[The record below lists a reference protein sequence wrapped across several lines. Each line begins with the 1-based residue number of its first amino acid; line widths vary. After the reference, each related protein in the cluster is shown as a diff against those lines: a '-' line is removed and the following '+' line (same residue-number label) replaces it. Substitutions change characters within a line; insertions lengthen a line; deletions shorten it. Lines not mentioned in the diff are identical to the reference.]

1 MTDWVQNQV
10 ENYKALASQT
20 DKYTKSN
27 ARTIITLKA
36 RQKLFGPFLS
46 YYYKVKG
53 MLRITTKALG
63 IADNGQKRLIKS
75 TLELTKVTK
84 LLTIPFKIFNLTT
97 ALIVGKV
104 LAVIAIFAYLST
116 SFGSTAEKT
125 SVLMN
130 ALGGVRDS
138 ATNLIDT
145 IQGMDWSPILD
156 PLISAF
162 ESVQGF
168 LIDMIVASL
177 NLFSTL
183 LDNMGGV
190 VEGIREILLSINF
203 SPIIESLTLFTA
215 AFVSMVSSID
225 FTSIIKTLVS
235 FGVAFVNMIGNINF
249 TSILDSLAL
258 FGAAFVNMLSSI
270 DLTPLTNGLT
280 TVIEEVGNLLGSIN
294 FAGFIDTMT
303 SLVPAVQGFVG
314 LIVGIIFQLV
324 SGIGGEL
331 LKLDLSPIIDL
342 LSAFASK
349 IASIDFSG
357 MGGGLDYIIGLI
369 VTLASEM
376 VTVVNIVL
384 AGFSDVAIMLL
395 GLDWS
400 PITDMLILAFGLIA
414 HLVGTFLISATKAFG
429 ELFAIFAQLIMY
441 LGEVGVFQQL
451 IDITGMLFAAVI
463 FGFSSIFIALDLLG
477 INWESIFGLIV
488 DVFAGFVNFLMDSGL
503 IPFFVDL
510 IQYVV
515 ILLSTFTF
523 VIGGI
528 LILFADMASYITGPL
543 WTIFTA
549 VIGGIIDLIT
559 IAIGVVL
566 GVVSIGFKLMMLP
579 ARMFFGLMTGG
590 FDGMFEQVDKVFQE
604 ILGIVKY
611 TFSMII
617 GRVQDMFNGTIAIIT
632 AAIMLMLAPFL
643 YLYDKLNQVQQFMVG
658 VFMDTLPIMY
668 GWVDGIVD
676 YFKSGFDKLMKPI
689 EDMMDKLEELRDID
703 ITGGVSDAVGDS
715 FLGKGVKGFGNML
728 GFSQGGIARGPRSGY
743 AAELHGT
750 EAVVPLPDGRTIPVA
765 IQGSMGGGNH
775 TENVTFTINVTGG
788 GDSAKIAKAVSQ
800 EVQRAFRTRSRSG
813 GYGRGL

>member
-1 MTDWVQNQV
+1 MPGDYV
-10 ENYKALASQT
+10 EVQT
-20 DKYTKSN
+20 DNIKSQFAALN
-27 ARTIITLKA
+27 DLHKSQAARLVLLKA
-36 RQKLFGPFLS
+36 TQKLFGPFQNF
-46 YYYKVKG
+46 YYKMVG
-53 MLRITTKALG
+53 NYRV
-63 IADNGQKRLIKS
+63 
-75 TLELTKVTK
+75 VTK
-84 LLTIPFKIFNLTT
+84 LLGINTKAQGAATKQTTLLGKATKLLLVPLRLFRLTSLLTIGTILS
-97 ALIVGKV
+97 
-104 LAVIAIFAYLST
+104 VIAVFAYLST
-116 SFGSTAEKT
+116 SFGSTANKT
-125 SVLMN
+125 GVLMD
-130 ALGGVRDS
+130 ALGGVSDS
-138 ATNLIDT
+138 ASNLIDT
-145 IQGMDWSPILD
+145 ISGLDWSPILD

-168 LIDMIVASL
+168 LMDMIIISL
-177 NLFSTL
+177 NLFSIL

-190 VEGIREILLSINF
+190 VEGIREILLSVDF
-203 SPIIESLTLFTA
+203 SPIIESFTLFGT
-215 AFVSMVSSID
+215 
-225 FTSIIKTLVS
+225 
-235 FGVAFVNMIGNINF
+235 
-249 TSILDSLAL
+249 
-258 FGAAFVNMLSSI
+258 AFVNMLSSI
-270 DLTPLTNGLT
+270 DFTPLINGLT
-280 TVIEEVGNLLGSIN
+280 TAIGEIGNVLASIN

-314 LIVGIIFQLV
+314 LIIGIIFQLV
-324 SGIGGEL
+324 SGIGMEL

-342 LSAFASK
+342 LSVLALK
-349 IASIDFSG
+349 IATIDFSG
-357 MGGGLDYIIGLI
+357 MDGGIDYIIGLL
-369 VTLASEM
+369 VELTSEM
-376 VTVVNIVL
+376 VTVVNTVL
-384 AGFSDVAIMLL
+384 SGVSDMAIMLL

-429 ELFAIFAQLIMY
+429 ELFAIFTQLIMY

-463 FGFSSIFIALDLLG
+463 FGFTSIFIALDQLG
-477 INWESIFGLIV
+477 INWDSIFGLIV
-488 DVFAGFVNFLMDSGL
+488 DLVAGLANFLMDSGI

-515 ILLSTFTF
+515 LLLTVFTF

-549 VIGGIIDLIT
+549 VIGGIVDLFA

-590 FDGMFEQVDKVFQE
+590 TSGMLEQVDKVFQE
-604 ILGIVKY
+604 ILGIVIQ
-611 TFSMII
+611 TFSMIG
-617 GRVQDMFNGTIAIIT
+617 GRVKDMFNGTVEIIT

-643 YLYDKLNQVQQFMVG
+643 YVNDKINQIFGIDIIETLGNSLSFM
-658 VFMDTLPIMY
+658 FD
-668 GWVDGIVD
+668 WVDGIVD
-676 YFKSGFDKLMKPI
+676 YFQAGFDKLMKPI
-689 EDMMDKLEELRDID
+689 EDMMEKLEELRDVD
-703 ITGGVSDAVGDS
+703 ITGGVSDAVSDS
-715 FLGKGVKGFGNML
+715 FVGKGVGKIGNL
-728 GFSQGGIARGPRSGY
+728 LKFSQGGIARGPRSGY

-765 IQGSMGGGNH
+765 IQGGMSGSSH
-775 TENVTFTINVTGG
+775 TENVSFTINVSGG

>member
-27 ARTIITLKA
+27 AKTLITLKA

-63 IADNGQKRLIKS
+63 IADSGQKGLIKS

-156 PLISAF
+156 PLVSAF

-168 LIDMIVASL
+168 LMDMIIASL

-225 FTSIIKTLVS
+225 
-235 FGVAFVNMIGNINF
+235 
-249 TSILDSLAL
+249 
-258 FGAAFVNMLSSI
+258 
-270 DLTPLTNGLT
+270 LTPLTNGLT
-280 TVIEEVGNLLGSIN
+280 TAIGEIGNVLASIN

-324 SGIGGEL
+324 SGIGAEL

-515 ILLSTFTF
+515 LLLTTFTF

-528 LILFADMASYITGPL
+528 LILFADMASYVTGPL

-549 VIGGIIDLIT
+549 VIGGIVDLIA
-559 IAIGVVL
+559 IAIGFVL
-566 GVVSIGFKLMMLP
+566 GVVSVGFKLMMLP

-604 ILGIVKY
+604 ISGIVIH
-611 TFSMII
+611 TFSMIG
-617 GRVQDMFNGTIAIIT
+617 GRVKDMFDGSVAIIV
-632 AAIMLMLAPFL
+632 AMIMLMLAPFL
-643 YLYDKLNQVQQFMVG
+643 YVNDKINQIFG
-658 VFMDTLPIMY
+658 VNLLGMLGDALSRISDFANRAKDFLTGLADPVLDAVEDIMDAL
-668 GWVDGIVD
+668 
-676 YFKSGFDKLMKPI
+676 
-689 EDMMDKLEELRDID
+689 EDLRDID
-703 ITGGVSDAVGDS
+703 LTGGVSDAVGDS

>member
-27 ARTIITLKA
+27 AKTLITLKA

-63 IADNGQKRLIKS
+63 IADKGQKGLIKS

-203 SPIIESLTLFTA
+203 SSIIKSLTLFTA
-215 AFVSMVSSID
+215 AFVSMV
-225 FTSIIKTLVS
+225 
-235 FGVAFVNMIGNINF
+235 
-249 TSILDSLAL
+249 
-258 FGAAFVNMLSSI
+258 SSI

-303 SLVPAVQGFVG
+303 SLVPPVQGFVG

-515 ILLSTFTF
+515 LLLTTFTF

-528 LILFADMASYITGPL
+528 LILFADMASYVTGPL

-549 VIGGIIDLIT
+549 VIGGIVDLIA
-559 IAIGVVL
+559 IASGVVL
-566 GVVSIGFKLMMLP
+566 GIISVVFKLMMLP

-604 ILGIVKY
+604 ILGIVIH
-611 TFSMII
+611 TFSMIG
-617 GRVQDMFNGTIAIIT
+617 GRVKDMFDGSVAIIV
-632 AAIMLMLAPFL
+632 AMIMILVSPFL
-643 YLYDKLNQVQQFMVG
+643 YVNDKINQIFGVDIIETLGDSLSFM
-658 VFMDTLPIMY
+658 FDWI
-668 GWVDGIVD
+668 DGIVD

-689 EDMMDKLEELRDID
+689 EDMMDKLEDLRDID
-703 ITGGVSDAVGDS
+703 ITGGVSDAVSDS
-715 FLGKGVKGFGNML
+715 LVGKGVGKIGNLL

>member
-27 ARTIITLKA
+27 AKTLITLKA

-63 IADNGQKRLIKS
+63 IADSGQKGLIKS

-156 PLISAF
+156 PLVSAF
-162 ESVQGF
+162 ESVQG
-168 LIDMIVASL
+168 LLMDMIIASL

-225 FTSIIKTLVS
+225 
-235 FGVAFVNMIGNINF
+235 
-249 TSILDSLAL
+249 
-258 FGAAFVNMLSSI
+258 
-270 DLTPLTNGLT
+270 LTPLTNGLT
-280 TVIEEVGNLLGSIN
+280 TAIGEIGNVLASIN

-357 MGGGLDYIIGLI
+357 MGGGLDYILK
-369 VTLASEM
+369 
-376 VTVVNIVL
+376 VL
-384 AGFSDVAIMLL
+384 VKDVADYQDFLKRVLKADIGMRRYFSYAV
-395 GLDWS
+395 LDCIKDTNAVPVS
-400 PITDMLILAFGLIA
+400 LIKKSELA
-414 HLVGTFLISATKAFG
+414 K
-429 ELFAIFAQLIMY
+429 
-441 LGEVGVFQQL
+441 
-451 IDITGMLFAAVI
+451 
-463 FGFSSIFIALDLLG
+463 
-477 INWESIFGLIV
+477 
-488 DVFAGFVNFLMDSGL
+488 
-503 IPFFVDL
+503 
-510 IQYVV
+510 
-515 ILLSTFTF
+515 
-523 VIGGI
+523 
-528 LILFADMASYITGPL
+528 
-543 WTIFTA
+543 
-549 VIGGIIDLIT
+549 
-559 IAIGVVL
+559 
-566 GVVSIGFKLMMLP
+566 K
-579 ARMFFGLMTGG
+579 
-590 FDGMFEQVDKVFQE
+590 
-604 ILGIVKY
+604 
-611 TFSMII
+611 
-617 GRVQDMFNGTIAIIT
+617 
-632 AAIMLMLAPFL
+632 
-643 YLYDKLNQVQQFMVG
+643 
-658 VFMDTLPIMY
+658 
-668 GWVDGIVD
+668 
-676 YFKSGFDKLMKPI
+676 
-689 EDMMDKLEELRDID
+689 
-703 ITGGVSDAVGDS
+703 
-715 FLGKGVKGFGNML
+715 
-728 GFSQGGIARGPRSGY
+728 
-743 AAELHGT
+743 
-750 EAVVPLPDGRTIPVA
+750 
-765 IQGSMGGGNH
+765 
-775 TENVTFTINVTGG
+775 
-788 GDSAKIAKAVSQ
+788 
-800 EVQRAFRTRSRSG
+800 
-813 GYGRGL
+813 

>member
-27 ARTIITLKA
+27 AKTLITLKA

-63 IADNGQKRLIKS
+63 IADSGQKGLIKS

-225 FTSIIKTLVS
+225 FTSIIKALVS
-235 FGVAFVNMIGNINF
+235 FGAAFVNMIGN
-249 TSILDSLAL
+249 
-258 FGAAFVNMLSSI
+258 
-270 DLTPLTNGLT
+270 
-280 TVIEEVGNLLGSIN
+280 IN

-303 SLVPAVQGFVG
+303 SLIPAVQGFVG

-488 DVFAGFVNFLMDSGL
+488 DVTAGLVNFLMDSGL

-515 ILLSTFTF
+515 LLLTVFTF

-528 LILFADMASYITGPL
+528 LILFADMASYVTGPL

-549 VIGGIIDLIT
+549 VIGGIVDLIA
-559 IAIGVVL
+559 IASGVAL
-566 GVVSIGFKLMMLP
+566 GIISVVFKLMMLP

-604 ILGIVKY
+604 ILGIVIH
-611 TFSMII
+611 TFSMIG
-617 GRVQDMFNGTIAIIT
+617 GRVKDMFDGSVEIIT

-643 YLYDKLNQVQQFMVG
+643 YVNDKINQIFGVDIIETLGNSLSFM
-658 VFMDTLPIMY
+658 FD
-668 GWVDGIVD
+668 WVDGIVD

-703 ITGGVSDAVGDS
+703 ITGGVSDAVSDS
-715 FLGKGVKGFGNML
+715 FVGKGIKGLGNAL
-728 GFSQGGIARGPRSGY
+728 KFSQGGIARGPRSGY

>member
-27 ARTIITLKA
+27 AKTLITLKA

-63 IADNGQKRLIKS
+63 IADSGQKGLIKS

-156 PLISAF
+156 PLVSAF

-168 LIDMIVASL
+168 LMDMIIASL

-225 FTSIIKTLVS
+225 
-235 FGVAFVNMIGNINF
+235 
-249 TSILDSLAL
+249 
-258 FGAAFVNMLSSI
+258 
-270 DLTPLTNGLT
+270 LTPLTNGLT
-280 TVIEEVGNLLGSIN
+280 TAIGEIGNVLASIN

-463 FGFSSIFIALDLLG
+463 FGFTSIFIALDQLG
-477 INWESIFGLIV
+477 INWDSIFGLIV
-488 DVFAGFVNFLMDSGL
+488 DLIAGLANFLIDSGI

-549 VIGGIIDLIT
+549 VIGGIVDLIT
-559 IAIGVVL
+559 IASGVAL
-566 GVVSIGFKLMMLP
+566 GIISVVFKLMMLP

-590 FDGMFEQVDKVFQE
+590 IDGMFEQVDKVFQE
-604 ILGIVKY
+604 ILGIFIQ
-611 TFSMII
+611 TLSMIS
-617 GRVQDMFNGTIAIIT
+617 GRVQDMFNGTVEIIT

-643 YLYDKLNQVQQFMVG
+643 YVNDKINQIFGVDIIETLGDSLSFM
-658 VFMDTLPIMY
+658 FD
-668 GWVDGIVD
+668 WVDGIVD
-676 YFKSGFDKLMKPI
+676 YFKSGFDSLMKPI
-689 EDMMDKLEELRDID
+689 EDMMDKLEELRDVD
-703 ITGGVSDAVGDS
+703 ITGGVSDAVSDS
-715 FLGKGVKGFGNML
+715 FVGKGIKGLGNAL
-728 GFSQGGIARGPRSGY
+728 KFSQGGIARGPRSGY

>member
-27 ARTIITLKA
+27 AKTLITLKA

-63 IADNGQKRLIKS
+63 IADSGQKGLIKS

-156 PLISAF
+156 PLVSAF

-168 LIDMIVASL
+168 LMDMIIASL

-225 FTSIIKTLVS
+225 
-235 FGVAFVNMIGNINF
+235 
-249 TSILDSLAL
+249 
-258 FGAAFVNMLSSI
+258 
-270 DLTPLTNGLT
+270 LTPLTNGLT
-280 TVIEEVGNLLGSIN
+280 TAIGEIGNVLASIN

-463 FGFSSIFIALDLLG
+463 FGFTSIFIALDQLG
-477 INWESIFGLIV
+477 INWDSIFGLIV
-488 DVFAGFVNFLMDSGL
+488 DLIAGLANFLIDSGI

-549 VIGGIIDLIT
+549 VIGGIVDLIT
-559 IAIGVVL
+559 IASGVAL
-566 GVVSIGFKLMMLP
+566 GIISVVFKLMMLP

-590 FDGMFEQVDKVFQE
+590 IDGMFEQVDKVFQE
-604 ILGIVKY
+604 ILGIVIH
-611 TFSMII
+611 TFSMIG
-617 GRVQDMFNGTIAIIT
+617 GRVQDMFNGTVEIIT

-643 YLYDKLNQVQQFMVG
+643 YVNDKINQIFGVDIIETLGDSLSFM
-658 VFMDTLPIMY
+658 FD
-668 GWVDGIVD
+668 WVDGIVD
-676 YFKSGFDKLMKPI
+676 YFKSGFDSLMKPI
-689 EDMMDKLEELRDID
+689 EDMMDKLEELRDVD
-703 ITGGVSDAVGDS
+703 ITGGVSDAVSDS
-715 FLGKGVKGFGNML
+715 FVGKGIKGLGNAL
-728 GFSQGGIARGPRSGY
+728 KFSQGGIARGPRSGY

>member
-27 ARTIITLKA
+27 AKTLITLKA

-63 IADNGQKRLIKS
+63 IADSGQKGLIKS

-156 PLISAF
+156 PLVSAF

-168 LIDMIVASL
+168 LMDMIIASL

-225 FTSIIKTLVS
+225 
-235 FGVAFVNMIGNINF
+235 
-249 TSILDSLAL
+249 
-258 FGAAFVNMLSSI
+258 
-270 DLTPLTNGLT
+270 LTPLTNGLT
-280 TVIEEVGNLLGSIN
+280 TAIGEIGNVLASIN

-549 VIGGIIDLIT
+549 VIGGIVDLIA
-559 IAIGVVL
+559 IASGVVL
-566 GVVSIGFKLMMLP
+566 GIISVVFKLMMLP

-604 ILGIVKY
+604 ILGIVIH
-611 TFSMII
+611 TLSMIG
-617 GRVQDMFNGTIAIIT
+617 GRVKDMFDGSVAIIV
-632 AAIMLMLAPFL
+632 AMIMILVSPFL
-643 YLYDKLNQVQQFMVG
+643 YVNDKINQIFG
-658 VFMDTLPIMY
+658 VNLLGMLGDALSSISDFANRAKDFLTGLADPVLDAVEDIMDAL
-668 GWVDGIVD
+668 
-676 YFKSGFDKLMKPI
+676 
-689 EDMMDKLEELRDID
+689 EDLRDID
-703 ITGGVSDAVGDS
+703 LTGGVSDAVGDS